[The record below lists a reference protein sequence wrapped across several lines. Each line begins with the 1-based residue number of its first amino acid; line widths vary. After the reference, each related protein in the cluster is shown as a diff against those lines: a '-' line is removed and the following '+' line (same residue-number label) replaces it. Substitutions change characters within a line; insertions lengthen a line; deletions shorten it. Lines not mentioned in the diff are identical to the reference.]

1 MEQLRRQLAVFWRII
16 INFLGVVSSFILFTI
31 AAVIVCA
38 GEMLFFPTSSALAA
52 NFAPADMRG
61 RYMAVSGL
69 VWSIPGTIGPA
80 AAGYIIDNY
89 NPNWVWYMGGL
100 ICIIS
105 AIGYYALHLKLGGQ
119 KRFAPPPSEKKE
131 L

>member
-1 MEQLRRQLAVFWRII
+1 
-16 INFLGVVSSFILFTI
+16 
-31 AAVIVCA
+31 
-38 GEMLFFPTSSALAA
+38 MLFFPTSSALAA

-61 RYMAVSGL
+61 RYMAVSSL

-89 NPNWVWYMGGL
+89 NPNLVWYIGGL

-105 AIGYYALHLKLGGQ
+105 GIGYYALHLKLGGQ
-119 KRFAPPPSEKKE
+119 KRFAPLLLEKIE
-131 L
+131 EVTT